1 MVGFNVSSPSEE
13 NITSVHDY
21 KVAHLKLSSDEKEIW
36 AGHLTQ
42 LKTNKVKVILLDKS
56 HLSDKPMTAFIALK
70 NLDSKNNN
78 LEILVIIKQ
87 LLEYCEPSNLLTLK
101 K

>member
-36 AGHLTQ
+36 AGHLT
-42 LKTNKVKVILLDKS
+42 
-56 HLSDKPMTAFIALK
+56 
-70 NLDSKNNN
+70 
-78 LEILVIIKQ
+78 
-87 LLEYCEPSNLLTLK
+87 
-101 K
+101 